1 MTTQPHFFIED
12 SLLYAE
18 EFFSGLGKITRF
30 SGRTVSADDIQDA
43 DYLLTRST
51 TKVNEALLHKCN
63 KLKFVGTATAG
74 YNHIDADYLAERN
87 IEWAPAAGCN
97 ADAVADYV
105 ISSGLNLANKYGFAL
120 KDKKI
125 AIVGVGQIGKRLT
138 KRFAALGCEVIQFDP
153 VRAELESAFTS
164 ASFADVLE
172 CDFITCHV
180 PYVKSG
186 KHTTHHMFD
195 KQTLLKLK
203 PETILVNACRGEV
216 INNAELV
223 DVLKSGHN
231 LRVVLDVF
239 ENEPDIEMALLPL
252 LEFGTP
258 HIAGHSLEGKARG
271 TEILYQILCQRLE
284 IPVEIK
290 LQDLLPAMAIDH
302 MVLTE
307 KYQLSQRQFRALMN
321 LVYDIRNDDID
332 FRMGLAK
339 SPDSFDS
346 LRKNYSIRREL
357 TSLKIHCDKSLYPTF
372 TNLGFNTSLLK
383 GE

>member
-1 MTTQPHFFIED
+1 MTKQPHFFIED

-18 EFFSGLGKITRF
+18 EFFAHLGKITRF
-30 SGRTVSADDIQDA
+30 SGRTVTADDIKDA

-51 TKVNEALLHKCN
+51 TKVNEALLHKCS

-74 YNHIDADYLAERN
+74 YNHIDADYLAERS
-87 IEWAPAAGCN
+87 IDWAPAAGCN

-105 ISSGLNLANKYGFAL
+105 ISSGLNLANKYGFEL

-125 AIVGVGQIGKRLT
+125 AIVGVGQIGKRLV
-138 KRFAALGCEVIQFDP
+138 KRFSALGCKVVQFDP
-153 VRAELESAFTS
+153 VRAELESSFNS
-164 ASFADVLE
+164 ASFAEVLT

-180 PYVKSG
+180 PYVKAG

-203 PETILVNACRGEV
+203 PETILINACRGEV
-216 INNAELV
+216 INNADLV
-223 DVLKSGHN
+223 DVLESGCN

-239 ENEPDIEMALLPL
+239 ENEPNIEMALLPL

-284 IPVEIK
+284 LPVEIK

-321 LVYDIRNDDID
+321 LVYDIRNDDVD
-332 FRMGLAK
+332 FRLGLAK
-339 SPDSFDS
+339 SPDGFDS

-357 TSLKIHCDKSLYPTF
+357 TSLKIQCDKTLYPTF
-372 TNLGFNTSLLK
+372 TNLGFNTSLIK

>member
-1 MTTQPHFFIED
+1 MTAQPHFFIED

-18 EFFSGLGKITRF
+18 AFFSSLGKISRF
-30 SGRTVSADDIQDA
+30 SGRTVTADDIADA

-51 TKVNEALLHKCN
+51 TKVNEKLLHKCH

-74 YNHIDADYLAERN
+74 YNHIDADYLAQRN
-87 IEWAPAAGCN
+87 VEWAPAAGCN

-105 ISSGLNLANKYGFAL
+105 ISSGFNLANKYGFDL
-120 KDKKI
+120 NSKKV
-125 AIVGVGQIGKRLT
+125 AIVGVGQIGKRLV
-138 KRFAALGCEVIQFDP
+138 KRFSALGCEVIQFDP
-153 VRAELESAFTS
+153 VRAQLESAFES
-164 ASFADVLE
+164 ATFEQVLK

-180 PYVKSG
+180 PYVHSG
-186 KHTTHHMFD
+186 EHKTHHMFD
-195 KQTLLKLK
+195 KQRLLQLK
-203 PETILVNACRGEV
+203 PETILINACRGEV

-223 DVLKSGHN
+223 EVFQSGHE

-239 ENEPDIEMALLPL
+239 ENEPNINMALLPF

-271 TEILYQILCQRLE
+271 TEILYQIMCERLE
-284 IPVEIK
+284 LPVEIK
-290 LQDLLPAMAIDH
+290 LQDLLPAMAVDH

-321 LVYDIRNDDID
+321 LVYDIRNDDLD

-339 SPDSFDS
+339 SPESFDR
-346 LRKNYSIRREL
+346 LRRNYSIRREL
-357 TSLKIHCDKSLYPTF
+357 TSLKIQCDETLYPTF
-372 TNLGFNTSLLK
+372 TNLGFNTSLIN
-383 GE
+383 G